1 MVVGRKSLRKLI
13 RTDGTETNVTE
24 RAGKAVIDGEISSL
38 EDRNHLLH
46 LQLVLAELQQ
56 VHKLSLRDLSVILV
70 SRDDN
75 ADLVLIQLLPL
86 PRSDHFLHHLS
97 QSLSVTVYIVRDV
110 RSTTGGR

>member
-1 MVVGRKSLRKLI
+1 MSVRIMSLFFWVFQVFIRQFTELDLVSHGEMVVGRKSLRKLI

-56 VHKLSLRDLSVILV
+56 VHKLSLEGDRLGARVSDKSV
-70 SRDDN
+70 
-75 ADLVLIQLLPL
+75 P
-86 PRSDHFLHHLS
+86 
-97 QSLSVTVYIVRDV
+97 
-110 RSTTGGR
+110 